1 MIRKVGRILVW
12 ILSTVFVFILF
23 ANVWIVGST
32 RSLVYNHDDLFDD
45 GERTLL
51 ILGTSDK
58 TIDGGKN
65 SFFYERI
72 ATANRIY
79 QKGRIKRIILSGSK
93 TKYYNEPDMMRNAL
107 KTLGIPDSVM
117 IDDDS
122 GDRTLDSIVR
132 SKEVYKEEKLI
143 IITQEFH
150 AYRALFI
157 SWYFDLDAIV
167 RVTNHVISP
176 NKPKVLIRE
185 FFARPLAVID
195 LYVLKRRPQ
204 LDSIGN

>member
-1 MIRKVGRILVW
+1 M
-12 ILSTVFVFILF
+12 FVFILF